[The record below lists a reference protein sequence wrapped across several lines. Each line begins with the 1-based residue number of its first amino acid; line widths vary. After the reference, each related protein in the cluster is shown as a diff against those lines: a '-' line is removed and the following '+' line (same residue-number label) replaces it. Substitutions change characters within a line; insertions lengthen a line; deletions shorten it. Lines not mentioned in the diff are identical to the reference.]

1 MQDFVCALQG
11 WSLCFHQ
18 SCASPIIKSH
28 WPSRSDSLGIPS
40 PFVRAPG
47 WEASRGAQ
55 NLHNS
60 GKTSLVLLFSGL
72 WVTHLAGMG
81 LILLWLC
88 SFYHLATASSLS
100 LDMGYLFL
108 MGCSVLLLMIV
119 QQLVALLVLSQMSTC
134 PSTLPSWTS
143 SSSNNSNFYL
153 YVYTHRNICICP
165 IGIYLNTLLLLFSH

>member
-81 LILLWLC
+81 FDFIVIVLLLL
-88 SFYHLATASSLS
+88 SRGFLS
-100 LDMGYLFL
+100 LDMGDFFWWFPCPPVNDCSTTSYDSGPLKGGDEFTSFYFAILNQKPTFFSISLFL
-108 MGCSVLLLMIV
+108 EEPL
-119 QQLVALLVLSQMSTC
+119 
-134 PSTLPSWTS
+134 TS
-143 SSSNNSNFYL
+143 S
-153 YVYTHRNICICP
+153 HICAWHP
-165 IGIYLNTLLLLFSH
+165 